1 MSTNIYDNQT
11 YLESNPNW
19 HIEDSPYKVSL
30 VLKAI
35 KRNDIKFMNM
45 IDIGCGAGAVTNL
58 LSEKYPNKQFQG
70 VDVSNDASN
79 FWKDGKNGNL
89 KFSGDSDDYFDLAI
103 CLDVFEHV
111 EDYMGFLK
119 NIKSKAKFFIFNIP
133 LDMSVIKLVS
143 PGLRHA
149 RENVGHLHYFNSFT
163 ALATLEECGYVIK
176 DSFLSA
182 AFLKTKPRNFKQLLL
197 LMPRLLTLVLGKK
210 IGSILFGGISLVVA
224 AAVE

>member
-1 MSTNIYDNQT
+1 MSTDIYDNQR

-35 KRNDIKFMNM
+35 NRCDIQFTNM
-45 IDIGCGAGAVTNL
+45 IDIGCGAGVVTNL
-58 LSEKYPNKQFQG
+58 LSEKYPNKLFQG
-70 VDVSNDASN
+70 IDVSLDASK

-89 KFSGDSDDYFDLAI
+89 KFSVDSDDFFDLAI

-133 LDMSVIKLVS
+133 LDMSVIKLIS

-149 RENVGHLHYFNSFT
+149 RENVGHLHYFNFFT
-163 ALATLEECGYVIK
+163 ALATLEQCGYVIK

-182 AFLKTKPRNFKQLLL
+182 AFLKTKPRNFKQLVLL
-197 LMPRLLTLVLGKK
+197 FPRLLTLLLGKK
-210 IGSILFGGISLVVA
+210 MGSILFGGISLVVTTTI
-224 AAVE
+224 E

>member
-1 MSTNIYDNQT
+1 MNKNIYDDKT
-11 YLESNPNW
+11 YLKKNPNW

-35 KRNDIKFMNM
+35 KRSNINFKNM
-45 IDIGCGAGAVTNL
+45 IDIGCGAGVVTNL
-58 LSEKYPNKQFQG
+58 LSEKYPDKQFQG
-70 VDVSNDASN
+70 IDVSQDASK
-79 FWKDGKNGNL
+79 FWQEGKNGNL
-89 KFSGDSDDYFDLAI
+89 KFSGDSDDFFDLAI

-119 NIKSKAKFFIFNIP
+119 NIKSKAKTFIFNIP

-149 RENVGHLHYFNSFT
+149 REDVGHLHYFNSFT
-163 ALATLEECGYVIK
+163 ALATLEKCGYVIE

-182 AFLKTKPRNFKQLLL
+182 AFLKTKPRNFKQLVLL
-197 LMPRLLTLVLGKK
+197 FPRLLTLFLGKK
-210 IGSILFGGISLVVA
+210 MGSILFGGISIVVTTST
-224 AAVE
+224 E